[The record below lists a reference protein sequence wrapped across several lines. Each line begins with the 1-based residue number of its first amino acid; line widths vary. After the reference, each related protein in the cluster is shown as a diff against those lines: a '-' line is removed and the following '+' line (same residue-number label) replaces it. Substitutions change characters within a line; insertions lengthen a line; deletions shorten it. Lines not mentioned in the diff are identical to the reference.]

1 MKDKS
6 RMKRSIF
13 LAMLITVAIFSADIS
28 LAQDLTSLKEAFS
41 NIRSVKAEF
50 LQKRFLP
57 ILTKPLFSEGKL
69 FFYTPDSLRWEY
81 LSPLRSV
88 MLQKG
93 NKIQI
98 YNFIDGVWKP
108 EMAQAN
114 DSRRMVLEE
123 ISHWFQGRFDESKA
137 FKTSY
142 SPGPPERVILIS
154 RDGISKFI
162 NRIEIVL
169 SARPGVIDR
178 VEIEEPGG
186 SRTSIEFKNVEI
198 NLSFSSEIF
207 EKP

>member
-1 MKDKS
+1 MKKNF
-6 RMKRSIF
+6 F
-13 LAMLITVAIFSADIS
+13 LIVLIAGSVFFADIGP
-28 LAQDLTSLKEAFS
+28 AQDLTSLKEKFG

-50 LQKRFLP
+50 LQKRSLQ
-57 ILTKPLFSEGKL
+57 ILTKPLSSEGKL

-81 LSPLRSV
+81 ISPLQSV

-93 NKIQI
+93 NNIQI

-108 EMAQAN
+108 EMTQAN
-114 DSRRMVLEE
+114 ESRRMVLAE
-123 ISHWFQGRFDESKA
+123 IIHWLQGRFDEGKA
-137 FKTSY
+137 FKHSY
-142 SPGPPERVILIS
+142 SPGPPERVILVS
-154 RDGISKFI
+154 KEGINKFI

-169 SARPGVIDR
+169 SVRPGVIDR

-198 NLSFSSEIF
+198 NSNFSLEVF

>member
-1 MKDKS
+1 MKKNF
-6 RMKRSIF
+6 F
-13 LAMLITVAIFSADIS
+13 LIVLITGAVFFADIGP
-28 LAQDLTSLKEAFS
+28 AQDLTSLKEKFS

-50 LQKRFLP
+50 LQKRSLQ

-81 LSPLRSV
+81 LSPLQSV

-93 NKIQI
+93 NNIQI

-108 EMAQAN
+108 EMTQAN
-114 DSRRMVLEE
+114 ESRRMVLAE
-123 ISHWFQGRFDESKA
+123 IIHWFQGRFDESKA
-137 FKTSY
+137 FKHSY
-142 SPGPPERVILIS
+142 SPGPPERVILVS
-154 RDGISKFI
+154 KEGIDKFI

-186 SRTSIEFKNVEI
+186 SRTSIEFRNVEI
-198 NLSFSSEIF
+198 NSTFPSEVF